1 MLSTIKGSLSLFLF
15 LLTIMKE
22 TSKGVDGRTVK
33 DLETPQLNCFGQN
46 GSLWW
51 RRNPLPSKGVAGTE
65 APRPRQV
72 GYRTSSTPQF
82 LTGLASGHTV
92 RSNSQHFRATCLR
105 PQTVRCTKKSMQ
117 GLESRDATLR
127 AQVEWTTQLLTSP
140 KATTNRNT
148 KRNRH
153 QRPSSETVEVLADQS
168 RGMTLA
174 VRP

>member
-1 MLSTIKGSLSLFLF
+1 MLSTIKGSLNVFLF

-22 TSKGVDGRTVK
+22 ISKGVDGRTVK

-82 LTGLASGHTV
+82 LTGLASSHTV

-105 PQTVRCTKKSMQ
+105 PQTVRRTKKKKHARSGIQRCNTQ
-117 GLESRDATLR
+117 GTGRVD
-127 AQVEWTTQLLTSP
+127 
-140 KATTNRNT
+140 NT
-148 KRNRH
+148 APDFSKGNH
-153 QRPSSETVEVLADQS
+153 KP
-168 RGMTLA
+168 
-174 VRP
+174 